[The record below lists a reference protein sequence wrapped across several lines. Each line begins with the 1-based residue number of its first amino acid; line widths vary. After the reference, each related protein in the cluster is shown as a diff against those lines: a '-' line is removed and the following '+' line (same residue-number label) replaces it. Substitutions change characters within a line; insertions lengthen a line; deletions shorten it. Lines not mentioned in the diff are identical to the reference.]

1 MGCAWDLVVVVSICV
16 FWAATGHVAL
26 LMASETSSLLSVLD
40 ALFISQLL
48 KRDSGPID
56 FHRYYVVVSVGVS
69 IGVGT
74 LIVLEVPRV
83 TWLLIAVEVIES
95 LVFNFSSMLDFFSS
109 HFLPSV
115 HIDRPVLLVQN
126 FTMDNIP

>member
-109 HFLPSV
+109 CFLPSV